1 MDMYTLI
8 ISISVGLLIAA
19 GVWAYAYRLGLRH
32 GRSTSVP
39 FRLID
44 ELLDHKIHCC
54 GQDPATA
61 RVELETSLDI
71 EAWESQSLLQHVLRS
86 PRHSPRQGDN
96 AGRPAV
102 TRTKKVA

>member
-1 MDMYTLI
+1 MYTLI
-8 ISISVGLLIAA
+8 VLTSVGFCIVV
-19 GVWAYAYRLGLRH
+19 GVWSYAYRLGTRH

-61 RVELETSLDI
+61 RVELENVLGL
-71 EAWESQSLLQHVLRS
+71 EAWESQSLLQHVLHPSRQTH
-86 PRHSPRQGDN
+86 RHG
-96 AGRPAV
+96 AGADQLV
-102 TRTKKVA
+102 VNTTKKVA

>member
-1 MDMYTLI
+1 MYTLI
-8 ISISVGLLIAA
+8 VLTTIGLFIAA
-19 GVWAYAYRLGLRH
+19 GIWGYAYRLGVRH

-54 GQDPATA
+54 GQEPSTA
-61 RVELETSLDI
+61 RLELETALGI

-86 PRHSPRQGDN
+86 PRHPH
-96 AGRPAV
+96 RPSEGADQ
-102 TRTKKVA
+102 TAMSRTKKVA